1 MMKMVYHIGRNGTMN
16 NNFIDILGD
25 DINNIKGI
33 YDFLDKED
41 IEYLIDIA
49 KKAESNFNGNQLHIP
64 AFNHLDD
71 TTLNDLRK
79 FAKKLNNKI
88 FKTAKKAYE
97 CDFLKETFNF
107 GLNIHRVNSFTDP
120 HVDIIE
126 ESPGFQEPG
135 FKEPVYSNWRDAW
148 DGYLACNLYLNDDYS
163 GGQIYFP
170 EREYFTIKPK
180 ANSLIMWP
188 GNKHFIHGIKKT
200 KVTSRYVYGLFIK
213 FADYDKYN

>member
-1 MMKMVYHIGRNGTMN
+1 MSS
-16 NNFIDILGD
+16 FIDILGD
-25 DINNIKGI
+25 DIENIKYV

-41 IEYLIDIA
+41 LEYLIEVA
-49 KKAESNFNGNQLHIP
+49 KKAESRFSGSQLHV
-64 AFNHLDD
+64 AANNHLDGD
-71 TTLNDLRK
+71 SLSDFRK
-79 FAKKLNNKI
+79 FGEKLNNKI
-88 FKTAKKAYE
+88 FDVAKELYKQ
-97 CDFLKETFNF
+97 DFLTETFNF
-107 GLNIHRVNSFTDP
+107 GLNIHRVNSFTDA

-135 FKEPVYSNWRDAW
+135 LKEPVYLNWRDAW

-170 EREYFTIKPK
+170 EREYLTIKPK

-200 KVTSRYVYGLFIK
+200 KITSRYVYGIFMK
-213 FADYDKYN
+213 FAEYDKYDK

>member
-1 MMKMVYHIGRNGTMN
+1 MSS
-16 NNFIDILGD
+16 FIDILGN
-25 DINNIKGI
+25 DIENIK
-33 YDFLDKED
+33 YVDDFLDKED
-41 IEYLIDIA
+41 LEYLVEVA
-49 KKAESNFNGNQLHIP
+49 KKAESRFSGSQLHVG
-64 AFNHLDD
+64 AFNYLDD
-71 TTLNDLRK
+71 ESLNDLRK
-79 FAKKLNNKI
+79 FSEKLNNKI
-88 FKTAKKAYE
+88 FDVAKQLYKQ
-97 CDFLKETFNF
+97 DFITETFNF
-107 GLNIHRVNSFTDP
+107 GLNIHKVNSFTDA

-170 EREYFTIKPK
+170 EREYLTIKPK

-200 KVTSRYVYGLFIK
+200 KITSRYVYGIFMK
-213 FADYDKYN
+213 FAEYDKYDK